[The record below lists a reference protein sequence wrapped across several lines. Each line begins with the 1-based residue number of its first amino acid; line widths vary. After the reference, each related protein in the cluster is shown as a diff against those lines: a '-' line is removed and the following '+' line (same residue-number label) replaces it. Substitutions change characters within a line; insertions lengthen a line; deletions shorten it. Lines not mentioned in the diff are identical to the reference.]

1 MNFLP
6 EFESLK
12 ERAAAAF
19 DVVSA
24 GSFGRIDKATDMVAD
39 VVKQRFPAEPEVI
52 IPEVV
57 EPVLPEVLTTVEQQT
72 GAGLVDIVQHVDGI
86 GEAQANVAAAYEV
99 QQSDPHQ
106 VVSLY
111 TSIPQQVN
119 EDMHDQ
125 KAA

>member
-52 IPEVV
+52 IT
-57 EPVLPEVLTTVEQQT
+57 EVLNTVEQQT

-111 TSIPQQVN
+111 TSISQQVN